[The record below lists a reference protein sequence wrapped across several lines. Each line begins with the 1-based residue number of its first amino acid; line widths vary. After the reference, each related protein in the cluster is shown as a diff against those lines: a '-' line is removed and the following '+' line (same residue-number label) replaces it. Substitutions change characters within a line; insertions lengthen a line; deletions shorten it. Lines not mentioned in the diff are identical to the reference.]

1 MTYLQKIGLGAWLL
15 LGSALPPA
23 LADAASAT
31 RPDNHA
37 PIGVMGDHRH
47 KTGEWM
53 ISLRHMDMSMEGNL
67 KGTRSID
74 DAQVLQLPNQHGS
87 PAQLRVVPQ
96 TMDMKMTMLGAMY
109 APNDDITFL
118 AMTMHHETS
127 MRLNTYGAM
136 SQALLGSF
144 TSQSEGLGDTTL
156 GALLA
161 GGEASLGAFT
171 GTWHYG
177 LALSIPTGSIQQT
190 GRVLTPM
197 NMQVSGKRL
206 PYPMQLG
213 SGTYD
218 FKPALTFTHGAHG
231 DWRYGGQIAGVV
243 RLGDNSQGYRLGDK
257 ASVQGWVSRRLAA
270 FVSASARVGASYQ
283 GRLRGADRAIT
294 LPVPTAQTDFSGGE
308 LANLSV
314 GFNFVGQRGIWA
326 GHRLALEW
334 TSAIHQKANGVQM
347 QHQDTLT
354 LGYQKAW

>member
-1 MTYLQKIGLGAWLL
+1 MTYLPKLGMGALL
-15 LGSALPPA
+15 LITPA
-23 LADAASAT
+23 LTLTPAFADGAARA
-31 RPDNHA
+31 DGHA

-47 KTGEWM
+47 KAGEWM
-53 ISLRHMDMSMEGNL
+53 LSWRQMDMSMQGNL
-67 KGTRSID
+67 QGTRSIP

-96 TMDMKMTMLGAMY
+96 SMDMKMTMLGAMY
-109 APNDDITFL
+109 APNDDLTFL
-118 AMTMHHETS
+118 AMAMQHETS

-161 GGEASLGAFT
+161 GGDIAQGALA

-177 LALSIPTGSIQQT
+177 VALSIPTGSIKQT

-197 NMQVSGKRL
+197 NQHVSGKRL

-218 FKPALTFTHGAHG
+218 IKPSLTFNSAAHGA
-231 DWRYGGQIAGVV
+231 WRYGGQISGVA
-243 RLGDNSQGYRLGDK
+243 RLEDNSQGYRLGDK
-257 ASVQGWVSRRLAA
+257 ALVQGWVSRRLAS
-270 FVSASARVGASYQ
+270 FVSASARLDASYQ
-283 GRLRGADRAIT
+283 DRLRGTDSAIT
-294 LPVPTAQTDFSGGE
+294 LPVPTAQTNFTGGE
-308 LANLSV
+308 LAHLSV
-314 GFNFVGQRGIWA
+314 GFNVVGQHGIWA

-347 QHQDTLT
+347 EHQDTLT

>member
-1 MTYLQKIGLGAWLL
+1 MTYLPTLGMGALL
-15 LGSALPPA
+15 LIIPTLTPA
-23 LADAASAT
+23 FADEASAT
-31 RPDNHA
+31 RPDSHA

-47 KTGEWM
+47 KAGEWM
-53 ISLRHMDMSMEGNL
+53 VSLRHMDMSMKGNL
-67 KGTRSID
+67 KGRHSID
-74 DAQVLQLPNQHGS
+74 DAQILNLPNQHGS

-109 APNDDITFL
+109 APNDEITFL
-118 AMTMHHETS
+118 AMAMQHETS

-136 SQALLGSF
+136 SRTLLGSF
-144 TSQSEGLGDTTL
+144 TSRSEGLGDTTL

-161 GGEASLGAFT
+161 GGDVTQKYLN

-197 NMQVSGKRL
+197 NQQISGKRL

-218 FKPALTFTHGAHG
+218 FKPSLTFNSAAHG
-231 DWRYGGQIAGVV
+231 EWRYGGQVSGVV
-243 RLGDNSQGYRLGDK
+243 RLDDNSQGYRLGDK
-257 ASVQGWVSRRLAA
+257 TNLQGWVSRRLAA
-270 FVSASARVGASYQ
+270 FASASIRLDASYQ
-283 GRLRGADRAIT
+283 DRLRGADSAIT
-294 LPVPTAQTDFSGGE
+294 LPVPTAQTDFTGGE

-314 GFNFVGQRGIWA
+314 GFNFVGQHGIWA

-347 QHQDTLT
+347 EFQDTLT